1 MRKIEDEI
9 AALKEN
15 EKEFLQEK
23 SKLEET
29 MQNLLQ
35 PFNFERKTLRPSL
48 KYGENPAMLRFS
60 FVGGAAI
67 SSNTDAKLNM
77 DSKLFRDF

>member
-1 MRKIEDEI
+1 VRKIEDEI

-15 EKEFLQEK
+15 EKEFLEEK
-23 SKLEET
+23 SKLDET

-60 FVGGAAI
+60 FVGGAAM
-67 SSNTDAKLNM
+67 SSNA
-77 DSKLFRDF
+77 DSKLNVPRKTLRDF